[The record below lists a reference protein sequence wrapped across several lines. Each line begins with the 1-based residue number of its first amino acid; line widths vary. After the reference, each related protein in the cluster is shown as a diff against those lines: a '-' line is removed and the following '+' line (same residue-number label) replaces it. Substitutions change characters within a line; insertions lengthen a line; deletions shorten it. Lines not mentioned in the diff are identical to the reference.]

1 MLLNTNLRLVSLL
14 IFCTISLTINS
25 QDWNE
30 ILKQTA
36 SDAAAGDQYGISVA
50 MDGNYAIVGASTSD
64 TNGSD
69 SGAAYILI
77 RSSAGNWTE
86 QAKLTASDAAAG
98 DNFGFSVS
106 VSGKYAIVGAF
117 GKDSNGIDAGA
128 AYVFIRNGTTW
139 TEEAILTAS
148 DGSTQDQFGVS
159 VSISGNSAVIGAFA
173 VDDVNGVGSNFGAAY
188 VFNRSGT
195 VWSEQ
200 TKLTASDAAPT
211 DQFGF
216 SVDISGDY
224 VIVGAEEDDDVFTDS
239 GSAYIFL
246 RSGTSWSEQ
255 AKLTAS
261 DADTQ
266 DNFGR
271 SVAIDGIYAI
281 VGSYL
286 DDDELDINN
295 TNSGSA
301 YTFVRSGTNWSEQD
315 KLIPSNPETDAY
327 FGWSVDIDCNY
338 AIVGARLDGGV
349 TESGS
354 TYLYERSG
362 ITWAEINNFIASD
375 AEPVDR
381 FGTSVAI
388 DGAYAMVGATNEDEA
403 GNNAGALYVFEQDL
417 PVDIPNWNEII
428 NVAASDPEEN
438 AQFGNTVAINGDY
451 AVIGAFQD
459 DNTNGTLAGAAYVFV
474 KSGSNW
480 IEVAKLI
487 ASDGSANDRFGESVA
502 IQDNHIFIGSSS
514 NNFSSG
520 AVYVFSNNGSN
531 WVESQK
537 LLASDIASGD
547 IFGKNIDVHNNR
559 LIVGAVSNDDAGNSS
574 GSAYIYEFDGLNWL
588 ETIKL
593 LPNDG
598 QSGNAFGI
606 EVAIEENIALVG
618 AILDNNGVNKGSFYV
633 FDYSMGSWSQ
643 TQKIVA
649 SDGESGDNFGRSIR
663 ISGETI
669 VAGALNENTLG
680 DFSGAAYV
688 FKKENGNWAEKQKL
702 LASDGSSSD
711 RFGRRVDIY
720 DDTIVIPAFFNNTVY
735 IYKEIGS
742 IWREVQLITN
752 PNPGAGGFFASSVA
766 IDGNYI
772 ITGVSGDDI
781 VTNAEGSAYF
791 FQQTTIFPDIDNLPE
806 LTAECELTPTAPT
819 ANSGAITATADT
831 TFPITAQ
838 GTTVVTWT
846 YDDGNWNTDTQTQN
860 VIIDDNT
867 GPSITCSNISV
878 NSCTE
883 VDLTIMPPVVS
894 DNCVYINSALD
905 FDGSNDLVSISNF
918 PFLTDF
924 TLEAWVNPI
933 YIPNEGYRSI
943 VSKGAVFDANTNFDF
958 GIRRNWQTG
967 IYTMYLYIQNGT
979 TISGYALEIDD
990 QANTWTHLV
999 ATFDDATKTV
1009 KLFQDGQILG
1019 SSVLSVSPTDGGQD
1033 LRIGHPATTD
1043 GQDEPFTGQIDE
1055 VRIWNRVLSET
1066 EIASSNSNL
1075 LSGSESGL
1083 EAYFNFDDGTGSS
1096 TLTDQ
1101 SPNGRDGTL
1110 TNMDVNSDWITSLAG
1125 ITPVSLTNNLTGT
1138 SDASGTFSVG
1148 ETDIIWTATDVNG
1161 NSSTCTQIITIS
1173 DTENPVINCAA
1184 DVVVGN
1190 DPGECFATISIDS
1203 PTATDNCSSNNDFAL
1218 SFDGIDDYV
1227 SLTKIVL
1234 NTGLTYQAWIKTS
1247 STANSSGYGGNSAL
1261 NILGDR
1267 TNNVWN
1273 SFGITNGILE
1283 YHHFTGSWQVI
1294 SASQPINDDQWH
1306 HVAVT
1311 HNQSTDVVTLYI
1323 DGIEVNSSTI
1333 GYADGGGFGKVGIDA
1348 VGGSFSAS
1356 NDAGDLFEGELD
1368 EVRIWDKALTDEE
1381 IYNTYNK
1388 ALVGDEIGL
1397 VVYFDFEDGP
1407 NSTILTDKTSNNN
1420 TGTLTNMDVSNDWV
1434 VSTAIPSITLTN
1446 NFNATSDASGQYPVG
1461 ETEIIW
1467 TATDANNNSSTCTQ
1481 MVTVNGSGS
1490 FELIWN
1496 GSVSNDWS
1504 DPTNWIPNE
1513 VPTECTDIT
1522 IETAPNA
1529 PLLTGVTTIRD
1540 LNINPGSS
1548 VTVPIGATLNV
1559 SGDLELFSQSNSF
1572 SGIITEGTLS
1582 VSGSAKYNRYVNS
1595 NANGKDLISPPL
1607 SGQSWTDFL
1616 NSGTNATDLLDDGNT
1631 SPTTYLF
1638 GPFDKST
1645 ETYLT
1650 YSDAT
1655 VATLTAGT
1663 GYRAATD
1670 SGSTLTFTGN
1680 VPSGD
1685 ISVNIDYSGTIY
1697 PDWNLIGNPYPSY
1710 IHIGDFLNQETAT
1723 PGKTNIDIFF
1733 PNSGI
1738 YAYAGRTT
1746 APDPDGPVWD
1756 VITVANAGGRL
1767 MAPGQA
1773 FLVPADTDD
1782 SITTDLLFN
1791 ESMQRAGSDDDFI
1804 AGRDTSNLTFL
1815 DIMISTQSKWFNTEF
1830 YFNDNASQGADHGY
1844 DATLLGNFA
1853 PSFAIYSQFVQDNT
1867 GLPIALQALHPSDLS
1882 NVSIP
1887 LGVNANQGEQ
1897 LTFSIRETTLPN
1909 TVEVYLDDT
1918 LNNTSTLL
1926 NTSDYIITPITALS
1940 GTGRF
1945 FLRISED
1952 TLSTVDDNLNQ
1963 IHIYALPTSKELVVS
1978 GKLNGETKLNL
1989 YDMQG
1994 RNVKS
1999 TYLDHFTLENRIDI
2013 SNINAGVYVASVKN
2027 ESQQKSQMIILK

>member
-50 MDGNYAIVGASTSD
+50 IDGNYAIVGASTSD
-64 TNGSD
+64 TNGAD

-77 RSSAGNWTE
+77 RSGSGWTE
-86 QAKLTASDAAAG
+86 QAKLTPSDAAAG
-98 DNFGFSVS
+98 DNFGFSV
-106 VSGKYAIVGAF
+106 GINGAYAIVGAF
-117 GKDSNGIDAGA
+117 GKDANGIDSGA
-128 AYVFIRNGTTW
+128 AYVFKRTGTTW
-139 TEEAILTAS
+139 SEEAILTAS
-148 DGSTQDQFGVS
+148 DGAAQDQFGVS
-159 VSISGNSAVIGAFA
+159 VSISGEDAVVGAFA

-188 VFNRSGT
+188 VYNRSGT
-195 VWSEQ
+195 VWTEQ
-200 TKLTASDAAPT
+200 IKLTASDAAPA

-216 SVDISGDY
+216 SVDIDGDY
-224 VIVGAEEDDDVFTDS
+224 IIVGAEQDDDLFTDS
-239 GSAYIFL
+239 GSAYIFVTY
-246 RSGTSWSEQ
+246 GVTWTEQ

-261 DADTQ
+261 DPDIQ

-271 SVAIDGIYAI
+271 SVAIDGFYAI
-281 VGSYL
+281 VGSYR
-286 DDDELDINN
+286 DDDELDSNN
-295 TNSGSA
+295 TDSGSA
-301 YTFVRSGTNWSEQD
+301 YVFARNGINWSQQA
-315 KLIPSNPETDAY
+315 KLMPSNPNTQAY
-327 FGWSVDIDCNY
+327 FGWSVDIDDTY
-338 AIVGARLDGGV
+338 AIVGARLDGGG
-349 TESGS
+349 TETGS
-354 TYLYERSG
+354 AYLYERS
-362 ITWAEINNFIASD
+362 ISTWSETDYLIASD
-375 AEPVDR
+375 AESVDR

-388 DGAYAMVGATNEDEA
+388 SGVYAMTGATNEDEV

-417 PVDIPNWNEII
+417 PPLIWNEILKVI
-428 NVAASDPEEN
+428 ASDAAPED
-438 AQFGNTVAINGDY
+438 QFGKSVAISSDYAIIGAPIENSQTGSAYIFIRSGNSWIEQTKIIASDGTTGVQFGISVAIRGDY
-451 AVIGAFQD
+451 AIVGAPY
-459 DNTNGTLAGAAYVFV
+459 DNGSGAAYIFMRSGNSWIEQAKLTASDASGGDIFGWSVDIDGDYAIVGASGNDDNGTNSGSAYLFIR
-474 KSGSNW
+474 SGSNW
-480 IEVAKLI
+480 TEQAKLTASDADHRDEFGRSVSISGDYAIIGAHQNDDDGSGSGSAYIFSRSGSVWSEQTKLTTSDASGGDLFGWSVDIEGNQVIAGAYFDDPGGFDSGSAYIFVRSGNTWIEESKLI
-487 ASDGSANDRFGESVA
+487 ASDTNSGDGF
-502 IQDNHIFIGSSS
+502 GSSVS
-514 NNFSSG
+514 
-520 AVYVFSNNGSN
+520 
-531 WVESQK
+531 
-537 LLASDIASGD
+537 LDGD
-547 IFGKNIDVHNNR
+547 YA
-559 LIVGAVSNDDAGNSS
+559 IVGAWGDNPEGISS
-574 GSAYIYEFDGLNWL
+574 GSAYTFERLGGNWI
-588 ETIKL
+588 EQTKL
-593 LPNDG
+593 IASDAATNDQFG
-598 QSGNAFGI
+598 WSVSISGGNALI
-606 EVAIEENIALVG
+606 G
-618 AILDNNGVNKGSFYV
+618 APSN
-633 FDYSMGSWSQ
+633 
-643 TQKIVA
+643 
-649 SDGESGDNFGRSIR
+649 SD
-663 ISGETI
+663 
-669 VAGALNENTLG
+669 AGAR
-680 DFSGAAYV
+680 S
-688 FKKENGNWAEKQKL
+688 
-702 LASDGSSSD
+702 
-711 RFGRRVDIY
+711 
-720 DDTIVIPAFFNNTVY
+720 
-735 IYKEIGS
+735 
-742 IWREVQLITN
+742 
-752 PNPGAGGFFASSVA
+752 
-766 IDGNYI
+766 
-772 ITGVSGDDI
+772 
-781 VTNAEGSAYF
+781 GSAYI
-791 FQQTTIFPDIDNLPE
+791 FQRSTIFPDIENLPD
-806 LTAECELTPTAPT
+806 LTAECELTPTPPT
-819 ANSGAITATADT
+819 ANSGAIIATADT

-846 YDDGNWNTDTQTQN
+846 YDDGNGNTDTQTQN

-894 DNCVYINSALD
+894 DNCVYNNLALD
-905 FDGSNDLVSISNF
+905 FDGSNDFVNVPNF

-943 VSKGAVFDANTNFDF
+943 VSKGAVFDANTNYDF

-979 TISGYALEIDD
+979 TISGYALEIND

-1055 VRIWNRVLSET
+1055 VRIWNKVLSET

-1075 LSGSESGL
+1075 LSGSEPGL

-1101 SPNGRDGTL
+1101 SPNGHDGTL
-1110 TNMDVNSDWITSLAG
+1110 TNMDVNSDWITSLAA
-1125 ITPVSLTNNLTGT
+1125 ITPVSLTNNITGT

-1148 ETDIIWTATDVNG
+1148 ETNIIWTATDVNG
-1161 NSSTCTQIITIS
+1161 NTSNCTQTITIS
-1173 DTENPVINCAA
+1173 DTEGPVITCAA
-1184 DVVVGN
+1184 EVVVGN
-1190 DPGECFATISIDS
+1190 DPGECSANVTVLQPIVNDS
-1203 PTATDNCSSNNDFAL
+1203 CTNDFAL
-1218 SFDGIDDYV
+1218 DFDGVDDLV
-1227 SLTKIVL
+1227 TISQTI
-1234 NTGLTYQAWIKTS
+1234 GSFKTIEFWMY
-1247 STANSSGYGGNSAL
+1247 TE
-1261 NILGDR
+1261 
-1267 TNNVWN
+1267 
-1273 SFGITNGILE
+1273 NGINGSEEFE
-1283 YHHFTGSWQVI
+1283 YLFSFNDSNLKYIGTGNFTSNYTNETI
-1294 SASQPINDDQWH
+1294 SM
-1306 HVAVT
+1306 VT
-1311 HNQSTDVVTLYI
+1311 NFGQIMTT
-1323 DGIEVNSSTI
+1323 
-1333 GYADGGGFGKVGIDA
+1333 YADIPPGWNHIAIKGNGSTFNQILINGDSKPVVNNGLPTVFEANTTYMGQFPSAPSARFSGI
-1348 VGGSFSAS
+1348 
-1356 NDAGDLFEGELD
+1356 LD
-1368 EVRIWDKALTDEE
+1368 EVRFWDTARTDQE
-1381 IYNTYNK
+1381 IIDNYTSIIDPANPDLLSY
-1388 ALVGDEIGL
+1388 
-1397 VVYFDFEDGP
+1397 YDFEDGP
-1407 NSTILTDKTSNNN
+1407 GSSVLTDKTGNANN
-1420 TGTLTNMDVSNDWV
+1420 GALTNMDVSNDWV
-1434 VSTAIPSITLTN
+1434 TAPDVFTSVTLIN
-1446 NFNATSDASGQYPVG
+1446 DFNGTSDASGIYPVG
-1461 ETEIIW
+1461 ETEILW
-1467 TATDANNNSSTCTQ
+1467 TATDSNNNSSTCTQ

-1504 DPTNWIPNE
+1504 DPTNWTPNE

-1548 VTVPIGATLNV
+1548 VTVPIGATLNI
-1559 SGDLELFSQSNSF
+1559 SGDLELFSQSNLF

-1595 NANGKDLISPPL
+1595 NANGKDLISPPV

-1616 NSGTNATDLLDDGNT
+1616 NTGTNAADLLDDGNT

-1670 SGSTLTFTGN
+1670 SGSTLTFTGS

-1685 ISVNIDYSGTIY
+1685 IAVNIDYSGTIY

-1733 PNSGI
+1733 PNTGI

-1791 ESMQRAGSDDDFI
+1791 EAMQRAGSDDDFI
-1804 AGRDTSNLTFL
+1804 AGRDTDNLIFL

-1844 DATLLGNFA
+1844 DATLLGNYA
-1853 PSFAIYSQFVQDNT
+1853 PSFAIYSQFLQDNT

-1897 LTFSIRETTLPN
+1897 LTFSIRETTLPS

-1945 FLRISED
+1945 FLRIIED

-1978 GKLNGETKLNL
+1978 GQLNGETKLNL

-1999 TYLDHFTLENRIDI
+1999 IYLDHLALENRIDI
-2013 SNINAGVYVASVKN
+2013 SDVNAGVYVVKVSN
-2027 ESQQKSQMIILK
+2027 DSQQKSKKVILK